1 MGYLKSKKGTLEDAV
16 NKISKYATESD
27 YQKMFKKEL
36 EKAGK
41 GIGSMSDQ
49 EKKDFFNKI
58 DKKYKGKNEET
69 GNKTLT
75 GSQKSKVDLKPKI
88 DYNKYDVS
96 NLDNKF

>member
-58 DKKYKGKNEET
+58 DKKLIKYET
-69 GNKTLT
+69 Y
-75 GSQKSKVDLKPKI
+75 PK
-88 DYNKYDVS
+88 
-96 NLDNKF
+96 